1 MRMMF
6 KILLSASLSMIL
18 FEPSATIAQNGF
30 AIPADMAR
38 YSDVADLVTISP
50 VILDVRIIKIQKLP
64 PEQTIGVDVNI
75 QRTVINADVL
85 ALIRGEKE
93 AAAKVRFVLDIP
105 KDAKGK
111 IPKLNKQRFFLLGKA
126 VDKRPD
132 LIQLARPDAM
142 IAYSLANDALLRA
155 VIKEVVQ
162 LDAPP
167 PITGIASAF
176 YSPGTVIGEGNTQI
190 FLRAQNNQPFSISVV
205 SRPGRPK
212 QWTVSTSELIEES
225 AATPQTKTLM
235 WYRLAC
241 ELPRELPARLIE
253 SGGGDN
259 IVRAQA
265 DYKYVIDAL
274 GPCGRTR

>member
-1 MRMMF
+1 MIV
-6 KILLSASLSMIL
+6 KSLLSISLSTILLNPIPAWSQYA
-18 FEPSATIAQNGF
+18 F
-30 AIPADMAR
+30 AISADGAR

-50 VILDVRIIKIQKLP
+50 LILDIRINKIQKLP
-64 PEQTIGVDVNI
+64 PEQAAGAAANV

-85 ALIRGEKE
+85 ALIRGDKG
-93 AAAKVRFVLDIP
+93 AAASVRFVLDIP

-111 IPKLNKQRFFLLGKA
+111 IPKLKKQRFFLLGKA
-126 VDKRPD
+126 VDARPD
-132 LIQLARPDAM
+132 LIQLSRPDAV
-142 IAYSLANDALLRA
+142 IAYSLANDALVRA
-155 VIKEVVQ
+155 VTTEAVR

-167 PITGIASAF
+167 PITGITSAF

-190 FLRAQNNQPFSISVV
+190 FLRALNNQPFSISVV

-212 QWTVSTSELIEES
+212 QWTVSTSELIEE
-225 AATPQTKTLM
+225 AAVTPRRNTLI

-241 ELPRELPARLIE
+241 ELPRALPARLVE

-259 IVRAQA
+259 AAQAQA

-274 GPCGRTR
+274 GPCGRSR